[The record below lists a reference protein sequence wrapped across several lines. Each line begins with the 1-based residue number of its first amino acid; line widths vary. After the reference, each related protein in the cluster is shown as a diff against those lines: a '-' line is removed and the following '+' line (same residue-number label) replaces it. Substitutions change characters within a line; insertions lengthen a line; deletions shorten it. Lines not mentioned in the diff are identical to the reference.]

1 MSRPTEPCSQAE
13 ARDDDGAALS
23 GSPPLT
29 HRLSESARWET
40 PGEEG
45 AAAEARSGGIIE
57 ATGDGKQR
65 EEESVVSDLMDAPEV
80 VSVSEA
86 AEKSINGENGEN
98 GEQAATSE
106 TVGAECD
113 RDVSGTA
120 ETQSL
125 HSDSEL
131 AFKKM
136 SLDPNAA
143 EFTPSFAPSP
153 SAVAATPYLPDYT
166 PLSSTAAADVSAVT
180 AGAAASS
187 ASFVA
192 PLPAHVGFR
201 APYMGYEMG
210 ESLVPPPP
218 PTPPTP
224 LATADDRESRAI
236 MLSLL
241 PPPEQLPDAVLAQE
255 IERTWGPLRFLDLS
269 RRWDGVATAH
279 FYDLR
284 HAKAALRDVQQQ
296 HWLQQQRTHHRI
308 LLRLRQIHTREPP
321 EKIIQDPYRP
331 LPNEPVPL
339 KGLGLVAGWVVWA
352 QAVDPDGE
360 GGAWAGEG
368 KGAGLGRGFGGGGAD
383 GGGGEGR
390 FGAVQR
396 RHQQQKSQGPQQ
408 HHQQQQQ
415 QQQLRQQL
423 QRRQG
428 GLWQGAN
435 EQQGGAWDGGNGCV
449 VVRNVEPSVSMD
461 SLRAL
466 FATCGDVKEVRA
478 VLSKKLHRL
487 VEFFDIRAAAHAVQK
502 LTGTEL
508 AGRRIKIE
516 FARQGVMT
524 DAVGTAGG
532 SRAVGAVGS
541 RGVDAWQ
548 GRGRT
553 EWSSRGKGRSPAF
566 GALTHSG
573 SDTRGSSRSGGGR
586 GDSMSGSIGGSR
598 GGSSSSSQ
606 ASLNT
611 PSCGSDPPSH
621 TSTASSSSS
630 HSPVHTPTQPSPDSP
645 RITDI
650 PGSHRHDSA
659 APQHESQ
666 PPEGAIPATE
676 SSFTA
681 AARAASECGGSPE
694 APRCDSPDLS
704 SPGVESRG
712 GRGEMGADGLL
723 PSGSTPG
730 PDGTRGES
738 ARETDGVAPVEEQ
751 VTGDCAKVLK
761 EGENVLREGEK
772 VLKEAEKV
780 LKEMLGGRAVEVS
793 DEASGGCFE
802 AELAAGADVEGGE
815 EEGKGVEEER
825 KAAENAVVKEG
836 CSAGQREGEN
846 GGESGGESARSRGG
860 GHSDES
866 ASLTQEELAPLS
878 SPGEECTS
886 GDGNPDNTTPATSAP
901 IATASAPITT
911 APDTSAPITS
921 APITTAPITT
931 ALNTSTPMSSATAS
945 AQSSPDTWSHLSLAA
960 ISAGG
965 ASPAVSFPTSL
976 SSSPRFPA
984 TPTASASHASAAA
997 AAAAPAFAN
1006 PAGPPTPTASTGF
1019 AMYGHATPTPMGVG
1033 FPPIGIVGAAAGMF
1047 PSARP
1052 GQMMMHWNMPMAQG
1066 RGGTGGGG
1074 GRGEHGG
1081 MGGMWMGGGA
1091 GRGEAMGGMQGRAGW
1106 RIGVPQEWFAFVEE
1120 AAAAAARSEAAQLA
1134 ATSAAGRWH
1143 QYGRTRGTRLT
1154 AAAAEEGDSSGVEK
1168 VGRRAEAPRP
1178 LACLTDLVQ
1187 TGLTGLTGLTDST
1200 GLTASRDY
1208 GGVVGGSGR
1217 VVVPHV
1223 SVTRA
1228 ECSGVAMG
1236 KGEKAI
1242 GEEEDTTEKEE
1253 EVKGGGANDAGEEG
1267 AQVGVQVGSQVGE
1280 GAARGRRD
1288 GTRTTVMVRN
1298 IPNRYNQAMLLAL
1311 LDAHCLHCNSQPA
1324 CRPWGGGHAVGGGG
1338 ARGRSGARVDG
1349 CGAGGDDG
1357 GDGGESAAAAAGC
1370 TDGDGSNGSDAG
1382 SDSGS
1387 SGGSGGS
1394 GEEEEQWEP
1403 LSAYDFVYLPIDF
1416 KNRCNLGYA
1425 FVNLTT
1431 VTAALRLFR
1440 AFHLQPWEA
1449 FNSRKVCRISYARV
1463 QGCAALEEHFRN
1475 SRFACDTEEFLP
1487 LVFSPPRNGIS
1498 CPPPVLAAGHM
1509 AGQQV
1514 TLTSGNHHLALTSD
1528 PRSPRRDVL
1537 NPGLLPGM
1545 GLMRSTA
1552 PSSVVSSRDQE

>member
-187 ASFVA
+187 ASFVVPPLIRSLVTGSSIPGLNLSR
-192 PLPAHVGFR
+192 PLPAISQVVPIGPR
-201 APYMGYEMG
+201 RSSPVPPRGN
-210 ESLVPPPP
+210 SCLVPPPP

-541 RGVDAWQ
+541 R
-548 GRGRT
+548 
-553 EWSSRGKGRSPAF
+553 
-566 GALTHSG
+566 
-573 SDTRGSSRSGGGR
+573 
-586 GDSMSGSIGGSR
+586 
-598 GGSSSSSQ
+598 
-606 ASLNT
+606 
-611 PSCGSDPPSH
+611 
-621 TSTASSSSS
+621 
-630 HSPVHTPTQPSPDSP
+630 
-645 RITDI
+645 DI

-945 AQSSPDTWSHLSLAA
+945 AQSSPDTWSHGPPQYAYHFAPGMPYLPPAGAASSAYLPYPPPLPLPFPSDHAAHSPLVPLLPPPPPPPPPPSSAPSHLSLAA

-1019 AMYGHATPTPMGVG
+1019 AMYGHATPTPMG
-1033 FPPIGIVGAAAGMF
+1033 
-1047 PSARP
+1047 
-1052 GQMMMHWNMPMAQG
+1052 
-1066 RGGTGGGG
+1066 
-1074 GRGEHGG
+1074 
-1081 MGGMWMGGGA
+1081 
-1091 GRGEAMGGMQGRAGW
+1091 
-1106 RIGVPQEWFAFVEE
+1106 FAFVEE

>member
-187 ASFVA
+187 ASFVVPPLIRSLVTGSSIPGLNLSR
-192 PLPAHVGFR
+192 PLPAISQVVPIGPR
-201 APYMGYEMG
+201 RSSPVPPRGN
-210 ESLVPPPP
+210 SCLVPPPP

-368 KGAGLGRGFGGGGAD
+368 RVPGLG
-383 GGGGEGR
+383 
-390 FGAVQR
+390 
-396 RHQQQKSQGPQQ
+396 
-408 HHQQQQQ
+408 
-415 QQQLRQQL
+415 
-423 QRRQG
+423 G
-428 GLWQGAN
+428 GLEEVG
-435 EQQGGAWDGGNGCV
+435 
-449 VVRNVEPSVSMD
+449 RMVEAVKG
-461 SLRAL
+461 
-466 FATCGDVKEVRA
+466 GDVKEVRA

-553 EWSSRGKGRSPAF
+553 EWGRGGGK
-566 GALTHSG
+566 
-573 SDTRGSSRSGGGR
+573 GGR
-586 GDSMSGSIGGSR
+586 GGKKSGR
-598 GGSSSSSQ
+598 
-606 ASLNT
+606 
-611 PSCGSDPPSH
+611 
-621 TSTASSSSS
+621 
-630 HSPVHTPTQPSPDSP
+630 
-645 RITDI
+645 
-650 PGSHRHDSA
+650 
-659 APQHESQ
+659 
-666 PPEGAIPATE
+666 
-676 SSFTA
+676 
-681 AARAASECGGSPE
+681 ECS
-694 APRCDSPDLS
+694 
-704 SPGVESRG
+704 
-712 GRGEMGADGLL
+712 
-723 PSGSTPG
+723 
-730 PDGTRGES
+730 
-738 ARETDGVAPVEEQ
+738 
-751 VTGDCAKVLK
+751 
-761 EGENVLREGEK
+761 
-772 VLKEAEKV
+772 
-780 LKEMLGGRAVEVS
+780 
-793 DEASGGCFE
+793 
-802 AELAAGADVEGGE
+802 
-815 EEGKGVEEER
+815 
-825 KAAENAVVKEG
+825 VKEG

-921 APITTAPITT
+921 APSPPHPSLPHLTPAR
-931 ALNTSTPMSSATAS
+931 PMSSATAS
-945 AQSSPDTWSHLSLAA
+945 AQSSPDTVEPRPSPVCLPPCPRHAVSLPPAGAASSAYLPYPPPLPLPFPSDHAAHSPLVPLLPPPPPPPPPPSSAPSHLSLAA

-1019 AMYGHATPTPMGVG
+1019 AM
-1033 FPPIGIVGAAAGMF
+1033 
-1047 PSARP
+1047 
-1052 GQMMMHWNMPMAQG
+1052 GQRAMRGDEDDMA
-1066 RGGTGGGG
+1066 
-1074 GRGEHGG
+1074 E
-1081 MGGMWMGGGA
+1081 
-1091 GRGEAMGGMQGRAGW
+1091 
-1106 RIGVPQEWFAFVEE
+1106 FAFVEE
-1120 AAAAAARSEAAQLA
+1120 AAAAAAAGARPPSWLPRQQQAGGTSGRGAASEG
-1134 ATSAAGRWH
+1134 AAGRH
-1143 QYGRTRGTRLT
+1143 
-1154 AAAAEEGDSSGVEK
+1154 EDDGD
-1168 VGRRAEAPRP
+1168 
-1178 LACLTDLVQ
+1178 
-1187 TGLTGLTGLTDST
+1187 
-1200 GLTASRDY
+1200 
-1208 GGVVGGSGR
+1208 
-1217 VVVPHV
+1217 
-1223 SVTRA
+1223 
-1228 ECSGVAMG
+1228 
-1236 KGEKAI
+1236 
-1242 GEEEDTTEKEE
+1242 
-1253 EVKGGGANDAGEEG
+1253 G
-1267 AQVGVQVGSQVGE
+1267 AQHS
-1280 GAARGRRD
+1280 
-1288 GTRTTVMVRN
+1288 
-1298 IPNRYNQAMLLAL
+1298 NRYNQAMLLAL

-1349 CGAGGDDG
+1349 CGAVVMMVVMVVNLLLLLLVVPMEMGAMAVMRAVTVAAVVQWGEWGGG
-1357 GDGGESAAAAAGC
+1357 GAMGAA
-1370 TDGDGSNGSDAG
+1370 
-1382 SDSGS
+1382 
-1387 SGGSGGS
+1387 
-1394 GEEEEQWEP
+1394 
-1403 LSAYDFVYLPIDF
+1403 LAYDFVYLPIDF

-1475 SRFACDTEEFLP
+1475 SRFACDTEEFLHAR
-1487 LVFSPPRNGIS
+1487 FSPPRNGIS

-1509 AGQQV
+1509 EGQQV
-1514 TLTSGNHHLALTSD
+1514 TLTSGQP
-1528 PRSPRRDVL
+1528 PRSPL
-1537 NPGLLPGM
+1537 TL
-1545 GLMRSTA
+1545 
-1552 PSSVVSSRDQE
+1552 